1 MQGTAIQR
9 RPLRLPGLTLYRA
22 DNTLKG
28 FPLRLLL
35 PLLLSAAAPALASAQ
50 TPVPPAPTGTAE
62 IEGAKLRRIFADSD
76 EAKLRRNPI
85 EGIFRGDLRYA
96 DRLGDYLTDAHEE
109 AERQALLADL
119 KALGGID
126 RAKLGPVDRIA
137 YDVFK
142 ADRERDLKGYAPE
155 IRRIT
160 DVLPIN
166 HFGGFQTFYPEFA
179 SSQGAAPFKT
189 VLDYDNNLKRNADYA
204 KLVDRMIARAR
215 EGMAR
220 GIMPPKLV
228 VRNVIGQLD
237 NLLAGSLET
246 SLFYQPVTKF
256 PDAVDAADRKRLT
269 TAYAA
274 QVRDVLNPAH
284 KRLRDFL
291 QNDYLPKARDTVGTS
306 ALPGGAAL
314 YDYLIESSTTL
325 PMKADEVH
333 QLGLSEVAR
342 ILAEME
348 QQKARVGF
356 NGSLSDFFKHL
367 RTDPKFQPKSAD
379 ELAGRYAAIGKKVDA
394 RVREQFA
401 LIPKTP
407 LEIRPVPAFREK
419 TDAAGSYQSGT
430 PDGTRPGVFF
440 YNTYDLPNRYLWGME
455 TLYLHEA
462 VPGHHFQI
470 SLAQEDESLPA
481 FMRFGGN
488 TAFVEGWALY
498 AETLYPELGLET
510 DPYQRMGGLNDE
522 MLRAMRLVVDTG
534 IHAKGWSREQAIR
547 YMLDNSPMPETD
559 AIAEVERYIAIPG
572 QALAYKIGQLTIL
585 RLKADAKAKLGA
597 KFDPRGFHATVLDTG
612 ALPMPVLETKVRD
625 WVAGQK

>member
-1 MQGTAIQR
+1 M
-9 RPLRLPGLTLYRA
+9 
-22 DNTLKG
+22 
-28 FPLRLLL
+28 RLLL
-35 PLLLSAAAPALASAQ
+35 PLILSVALPDVALAQASPST
-50 TPVPPAPTGTAE
+50 TPAGDVAV
-62 IEGAKLRRIFADSD
+62 EGAKLRQIFADSD
-76 EAKLRRNPI
+76 EAKLKRNPV
-85 EGIFRGDLRYA
+85 EAIFRGDLRYA
-96 DRLGDYLTDAHEE
+96 DRLGNYLTDAYEE
-109 AERQALLADL
+109 AERQAVIADL
-119 KALGGID
+119 KALGTVD
-126 RAKLGPVDRIA
+126 RAKLRPVDRIA

-155 IRRIT
+155 IRRIG

-166 HFGGFQTFYPEFA
+166 HFFGFQTFYPEFA

-189 VLDYDNNLKRNADYA
+189 VLDYENNLKRNAEYA
-204 KLVDRMIARAR
+204 QLVDRMIARAR
-215 EGMAR
+215 EGMAQ

-237 NLLAGSLET
+237 NLLAGTPEA
-246 SLFYQPVTKF
+246 SLFYEPITKF
-256 PDAVDAADRKRLT
+256 PDAVPAADRQRLT

-274 QVRDVLNPAH
+274 QVRDVINPAH
-284 KRLRDFL
+284 RRLRDFL
-291 QNDYLPKARDTVGTS
+291 QNDYLPKARDTVGLS
-306 ALPGGAAL
+306 ALPGGSAY
-314 YDYLIESSTTL
+314 YDYAIENSTTL
-325 PMKADEVH
+325 PLKAEEVH

-348 QQKARVGF
+348 QQKARAGF
-356 NGSLSDFFKHL
+356 KGTLPEFFHYL
-367 RTDPKFQPKSAD
+367 RTDARFQPKSAAEIAD
-379 ELAGRYAAIGKKVDA
+379 GYATIGKKVDA

-419 TDAAGSYQSGT
+419 TAAAGSYQSGT
-430 PDGTRPGVFF
+430 PDGTRPGVFY

-470 SLAQEDESLPA
+470 SLAQENEQLPA

-488 TAFVEGWALY
+488 TAFAEGWGLY

-534 IHAKGWSREQAIR
+534 IHAKGWSREKAIR
-547 YMLDNSPMPETD
+547 YMLDNSPMPESD
-559 AIAEVERYIAIPG
+559 ATAEVERYIAIPG
-572 QALAYKIGQLTIL
+572 QALAYKIGQLTML
-585 RLKADAKAKLGA
+585 RLKAEAKAKLGA

-612 ALPMPVLETKVRD
+612 ALPMPVLEQKVAD
-625 WVAGQK
+625 WIAAQQ